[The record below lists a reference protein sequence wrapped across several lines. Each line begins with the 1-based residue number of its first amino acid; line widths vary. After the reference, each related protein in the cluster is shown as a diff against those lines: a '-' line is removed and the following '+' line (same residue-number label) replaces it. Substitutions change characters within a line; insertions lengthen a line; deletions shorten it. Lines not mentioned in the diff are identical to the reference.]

1 MPWGDGI
8 LECWNNGFIRMKSFL
23 DTFSKSEINPPAAD
37 RFYTQYSIIPSP
49 YSTSQGKLHPSGM
62 KSKPGPPGP
71 DSLLRLF

>member
-37 RFYTQYSIIPSP
+37 RFYTQYSIIPSFH
-49 YSTSQGKLHPSGM
+49 HPIR
-62 KSKPGPPGP
+62 
-71 DSLLRLF
+71 RLKANFTPLG